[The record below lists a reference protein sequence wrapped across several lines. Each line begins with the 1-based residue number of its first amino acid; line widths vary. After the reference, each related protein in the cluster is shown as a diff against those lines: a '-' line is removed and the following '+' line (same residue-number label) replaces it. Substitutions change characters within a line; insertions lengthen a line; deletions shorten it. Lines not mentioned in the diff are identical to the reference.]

1 MKGKRILIVD
11 DEAAARMLI
20 SDVLTDEGY
29 IPLRAENGRQ
39 ALEAVKRQPPD
50 LVLLDLKLPDIDGLE
65 VLASIRTIHPHL
77 PVILVSAYGD
87 IHSAVR
93 AVKLG
98 AYDFLEKP
106 LDADRL
112 VVTVRNALWSVELR
126 GEVARLKEA
135 IEERYR
141 MVGSSS
147 VMRGLR
153 EHILQAASSKAH
165 VLILGET
172 GSGKDLV
179 ARAIHNQSDRVKGP
193 FVKLNCAAIPQELVE
208 SELFGYKKGAF
219 TGAHAD
225 KLGRIEAADGGTIF
239 FDEIG
244 EMNLAAQAKLLQ
256 FLESLAIER
265 LGETRSRKV
274 DVRVIAASNKE
285 LQDEVQAKRFREDLY
300 YRLNVI
306 DVHVPPLRT
315 HREDISELV
324 EYFLE
329 VTCQELGIPTKTL
342 EEPALKKLRELSW
355 PGNVRQLRNTIEK
368 AISLT
373 PGLTIRLSDLPEL
386 AYEEKEDVVE
396 IGSDSLQDARKEFER
411 RFILQALE
419 EEDWN
424 MSAAAERLGL
434 DRTNLYRKIKA
445 LKIKRRNHER

>member
-1 MKGKRILIVD
+1 
-11 DEAAARMLI
+11 
-20 SDVLTDEGY
+20 
-29 IPLRAENGRQ
+29 
-39 ALEAVKRQPPD
+39 
-50 LVLLDLKLPDIDGLE
+50 
-65 VLASIRTIHPHL
+65 
-77 PVILVSAYGD
+77 
-87 IHSAVR
+87 
-93 AVKLG
+93 
-98 AYDFLEKP
+98 
-106 LDADRL
+106 
-112 VVTVRNALWSVELR
+112 
-126 GEVARLKEA
+126 
-135 IEERYR
+135 
-141 MVGSSS
+141 
-147 VMRGLR
+147 
-153 EHILQAASSKAH
+153 
-165 VLILGET
+165 
-172 GSGKDLV
+172 
-179 ARAIHNQSDRVKGP
+179 
-193 FVKLNCAAIPQELVE
+193 
-208 SELFGYKKGAF
+208 
-219 TGAHAD
+219 
-225 KLGRIEAADGGTIF
+225 
-239 FDEIG
+239 
-244 EMNLAAQAKLLQ
+244 LAAQAKLLQ

-445 LKIKRRNHER
+445 LKIKRRNHERTALHLSNCGRHFRDDCFIRANCCRQPSGSYGYTDNNHCCLHFVQGTTLML

>member
-1 MKGKRILIVD
+1 MKSKRILIVD
-11 DEAAARMLI
+11 DENTARVLI
-20 SDVLTDEGY
+20 SEILTDEGY
-29 IPLRAENGRQ
+29 IPVTAGDGGE
-39 ALEAVKRQPPD
+39 ALDAVKHQSPD

-65 VLASIRTIHPHL
+65 VLAGIRTTHPHL
-77 PVILVSAYGD
+77 PVILVSAHGD
-87 IHSAVR
+87 VSSAVR

-112 VVTVRNALWSVELR
+112 LVTIRNALESSLLR

-135 IEERYR
+135 IGEHYR

-315 HREDISELV
+315 RREDISELV

-329 VTCQELGIPTKTL
+329 VTCRELGIPTKTL
-342 EEPALKKLRELSW
+342 EEAALKKLMELSW

-368 AISLT
+368 AVSVS
-373 PGLTIRLSDLPEL
+373 PGLVVRLEDLPKSV
-386 AYEEKEDVVE
+386 EEGEMVLE
-396 IGSDSLQDARKEFER
+396 TGETTLLQEARKEFER

-419 EEDWN
+419 AEDWN
-424 MSAAAERLGL
+424 MSAAAEKLGL

-445 LKIKRRNHER
+445 LKIERKS

>member
-39 ALEAVKRQPPD
+39 ALEAVKRQVPD
-50 LVLLDLKLPDIDGLE
+50 LVLLDLRLPDINGIE
-65 VLASIRTIHPHL
+65 VLEGIRRIHPQL

-87 IHSAVR
+87 VSSAVR

-147 VMRGLR
+147 VMRELR

-179 ARAIHNQSDRVKGP
+179 ARAIHNQSNRTNGP

-225 KLGRIEAADGGTIF
+225 KLGRIEAANGGTIF

-256 FLESLAIER
+256 FLESSVIER

-285 LQDEVQAKRFREDLY
+285 LREEVQAKRFREDLY

-306 DVHVPPLRT
+306 DIHVPPLKA
-315 HREDISELV
+315 HREDIPELV

-329 VTCQELGIPTKTL
+329 FTCQELGVPTKTL
-342 EEPALKKLRELSW
+342 DEPALKKLIELSW

-368 AISLT
+368 AISRT

-386 AYEEKEDVVE
+386 AYEGKWDAVE
-396 IGSDSLQDARKEFER
+396 IGSDSLQNARKEFER

-419 EEDWN
+419 AEDWN
-424 MSAAAERLGL
+424 VSAAAERLGL
-434 DRTNLYRKIKA
+434 DRTNLYRKMKA
-445 LKIKRRNHER
+445 LKIERRNHER